1 MHNKE
6 KWDRNKIVIN
16 NIFSF
21 QVALDIIRNDED
33 LEPKNVEE
41 CRNRNDRPKWKET
54 FLDL

>member
-6 KWDRNKIVIN
+6 KWDRTKIVIN